1 MFVLYFILIFTG
13 IISVHELGHY
23 LFAKLFGVKVLEFAF
38 GFGPKIF
45 AIKGKETTFRFNL
58 IPFGG
63 YVKLLGEE
71 ENIEVAEEDVGRR
84 YYDKPAFQRLLIS
97 LAGPLFS
104 ILAGYFLF
112 IVIVG
117 VWGVPVVGIGSVE
130 GGSPAERAGLLPGDV
145 ILKINGKSVYDTMIV
160 SQEIR
165 KGGEVTFTIL
175 RNGEKMDL
183 KVTPHLVDEEYEIT
197 LASASGTPSK
207 ILTDVSGRDISPN
220 VLEEFKGEFV
230 TLNFDKGKVSGVL
243 KTYYYTPKR
252 YIIGIVFAGLSNEFE
267 KDFEMFKKGDVI
279 LSVGDQRV
287 NGWLDLVRIYQ
298 LINAGRGSMIIQLR
312 GKRLEWW
319 GRGFASSVSVVIER
333 DGRILRLNVPRGII
347 KNILEVPGILKME
360 AKKMRPK
367 GLDIVTTAVSRCN
380 YILVTSW
387 KSLGRIFSGLRSGEI
402 VGPVG
407 IAGIVGEA
415 TKAGLEAV
423 LSIVAIITM
432 SLGIFNL
439 LPLPALDGGKI
450 VFSIIEIV
458 TRKRVNPALE
468 NLIHLIGFIFLM
480 ILMIYITMM
489 DIGRLIG
496 R

>member
-1 MFVLYFILIFTG
+1 LIFTG

-71 ENIEVAEEDVGRR
+71 EGVVVEEEDVGRR

-97 LAGPLFS
+97 FAGPLFS

-117 VWGVPVVGIGSVE
+117 IWGVPVVGIGSVE
-130 GGSPAERAGLLPGDV
+130 SKSPAEKAGLLPGDV
-145 ILKINGKSVYDTMIV
+145 ILKINGKNVYDTMIV

-165 KGGEVTFTIL
+165 KGKEVTFTIL
-175 RNGEKMDL
+175 RDGKKIDL
-183 KVTPHLVDEEYEIT
+183 RVTPRLVDEEYEIT
-197 LASASGTPSK
+197 LVSASGTPSK
-207 ILTDVSGRDISPN
+207 VLMNVSGRDISPS

-252 YIIGIVFAGLSNEFE
+252 YMIGIVFAGLSREFE
-267 KDFEMFKKGDVI
+267 KDFEEFREGDVI
-279 LSVGDQRV
+279 LSIGNQNVK
-287 NGWLDLVRIYQ
+287 GWLDLVRIYQ
-298 LINAGRGSMIIQLR
+298 LINAGKGSMIIQLR
-312 GKRLEWW
+312 GKEVEWW
-319 GRGFASSVSVVIER
+319 GRGFPRIVPVTIERKGEILKLSVSTSV
-333 DGRILRLNVPRGII
+333 L
-347 KNILEVPGILKME
+347 KSILEIPGILKME
-360 AKKMRPK
+360 AKKMKPR
-367 GLDIVTTAVSRCN
+367 GWDIVTTAVSRCN

-407 IAGIVGEA
+407 IVGIVGEA

-450 VFSIIEIV
+450 VFSIIEII
-458 TRKRVNPALE
+458 TRKKVNPALE
-468 NLIHLIGFIFLM
+468 NLIHFIGFIFLM

>member
-1 MFVLYFILIFTG
+1 MIFTG

-71 ENIEVAEEDVGRR
+71 EGVVVEEEDVGRR

-97 LAGPLFS
+97 FAGPLFS

-117 VWGVPVVGIGSVE
+117 IWGVPVVGIGSVE
-130 GGSPAERAGLLPGDV
+130 SKSPAEKAGLLPGDV
-145 ILKINGKSVYDTMIV
+145 ILKINGKNVYDTMIV

-165 KGGEVTFTIL
+165 KGKEVTFTIL
-175 RNGEKMDL
+175 RDGKKIDL
-183 KVTPHLVDEEYEIT
+183 RVTPRLVDEEYEIT
-197 LASASGTPSK
+197 LVSASGTPSK
-207 ILTDVSGRDISPN
+207 VLMNVSGRDISPS

-252 YIIGIVFAGLSNEFE
+252 YMIGIVFAGLSREFE
-267 KDFEMFKKGDVI
+267 KDFEEFREGDVI
-279 LSVGDQRV
+279 LSIGNQNVK
-287 NGWLDLVRIYQ
+287 GWLDLVRIYQ
-298 LINAGRGSMIIQLR
+298 LINAGKGSMIIQLR
-312 GKRLEWW
+312 GKEVEWW
-319 GRGFASSVSVVIER
+319 GRGFPRIVPVTIERKGEILKLSVSTSV
-333 DGRILRLNVPRGII
+333 L
-347 KNILEVPGILKME
+347 KSILEIPGILKME
-360 AKKMRPK
+360 AKKMKPR
-367 GLDIVTTAVSRCN
+367 GWDIVTTAVSRCN

-407 IAGIVGEA
+407 IVGIVGEA

-450 VFSIIEIV
+450 VFSIIEII
-458 TRKRVNPALE
+458 TRKKVNPALE
-468 NLIHLIGFIFLM
+468 NLIHFIGFIFLM